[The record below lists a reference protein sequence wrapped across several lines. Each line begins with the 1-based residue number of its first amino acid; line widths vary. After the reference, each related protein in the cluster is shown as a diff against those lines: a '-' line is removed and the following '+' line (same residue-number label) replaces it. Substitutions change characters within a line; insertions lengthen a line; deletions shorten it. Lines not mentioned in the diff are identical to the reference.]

1 MQRRS
6 ESKRIVLECE
16 CGERLGLLGLED
28 DWRSE
33 RIVLRCECGKRLTLL
48 ADRIDKGRERG
59 GTNSCHY
66 R

>member
-1 MQRRS
+1 MRRRS

-16 CGERLGLLGLED
+16 CGERLGLLGLEE

-33 RIVLRCECGKRLTLL
+33 RTVLRCECGKRLTV
-48 ADRIDKGRERG
+48 ANRIDEGCERRD
-59 GTNSCHY
+59 TNSC

>member
-6 ESKRIVLECE
+6 ESKRIVLECA

-33 RIVLRCECGKRLTLL
+33 RIALRCECGKRLTL
-48 ADRIDKGRERG
+48 ADRIDKGRERR
-59 GTNSCHY
+59 GTNS
-66 R
+66 

>member
-33 RIVLRCECGKRLTLL
+33 QTILRCECGKRLTL
-48 ADRIDKGRERG
+48 ANRIDKGRERR
-59 GTNSCHY
+59 GTNSCRY